1 MKMYFVEE
9 ENSPSEN
16 ALRIMKW
23 NLDGLSFEKAHNPG
37 VVCVMARL
45 LARYHITV
53 AIIQGIT
60 DSLGLKEV
68 TFFTLFSLKAT
79 DLDY

>member
-1 MKMYFVEE
+1 MNFVEDE
-9 ENSPSEN
+9 SCLSEN

-23 NLDGLSFEKAHNPG
+23 NMDGLSFEKAHNPG
-37 VVCVMARL
+37 VICVMARL

-60 DSLGLKEV
+60 DSLGLREV
-68 TFFTLFSLKAT
+68 TLAFFLV
-79 DLDY
+79 

>member
-1 MKMYFVEE
+1 MNFVEE
-9 ENSPSEN
+9 ENCPSEN
-16 ALRIMKW
+16 TVRIMKW

-68 TFFTLFSLKAT
+68 TIFILYSFKFSALA
-79 DLDY
+79 Y